1 LCRSSL
7 LFGAV
12 LQHQQR
18 NVNTALLTPQ
28 YCLRIEQIHNAIT
41 THLLVSH
48 HNHIH
53 TCVSMRLRQ
62 DNQKLSLCFFQIV
75 KEQGIASDIYV
86 LNKTLKQN
94 A

>member
-12 LQHQQR
+12 SQHQHR
-18 NVNTALLTPQ
+18 NVNTALSTPQ
-28 YCLRIEQIHNAIT
+28 YCLRIEQINNAIT
-41 THLLVSH
+41 TRLSVPH
-48 HNHIH
+48 HTHTN
-53 TCVSMRLRQ
+53 TCVSICVRQ

-75 KEQGIASDIYV
+75 KEQGIASDIHA
-86 LNKTLKQN
+86 LNKMLNQN

>member
-18 NVNTALLTPQ
+18 NVNTTLSTPQ
-28 YCLRIEQIHNAIT
+28 YCLRIEQINNAIT
-41 THLLVSH
+41 THLLVPH
-48 HNHIH
+48 HTHTN
-53 TCVSMRLRQ
+53 TCVSICVRQ

-75 KEQGIASDIYV
+75 KEQGIASDINV
-86 LNKTLKQN
+86 LNKILKQN